1 MIRAWLGGSACDS
14 QIATYRPR
22 HVVMPR
28 SWVAASKSRAGIV
41 TSASSSTGEAGDKTG
56 ARDQFAALL
65 PVAERVLGPGHPRTL
80 NYCAGLARWT
90 GGMKNAAGARDQFAT
105 LLPMFERILGPEHPE
120 TLYIRHSLARWTGQ
134 AGDPA
139 SARDQFAVLL
149 PLRARVLGPD
159 HPDTLTT
166 RRKLAD

>member
-1 MIRAWLGGSACDS
+1 
-14 QIATYRPR
+14 
-22 HVVMPR
+22 
-28 SWVAASKSRAGIV
+28 
-41 TSASSSTGEAGDKTG
+41 
-56 ARDQFAALL
+56 
-65 PVAERVLGPGHPRTL
+65 
-80 NYCAGLARWT
+80 
-90 GGMKNAAGARDQFAT
+90 MKNAAGARDQFAT